1 MLKLIISINLVAF
14 LQEAQ
19 MTDPSPVSLPGP
31 ETEIETVPMV
41 VSAPAAVDAA
51 DGSLAIRPPGPS
63 TIGHEAENVSPAGQE
78 LPSGRGLASWSTPRR
93 RLAVGWTVFGVAFV
107 LFTIFLGLPY
117 SEDEILLWLT
127 AALLVA
133 SLGDPARW
141 RRGVVRDWLP
151 LYAVLAVYALLRGY
165 ASHVLW
171 GPFVRPQVDFDRFI
185 GGGQPPTV
193 TLQRWLFRANDLRP
207 WDYLAWLTYM
217 SHFFT
222 SFIVAGVLWKRDHA
236 RFRRFIALFVGL
248 TFLGYLTYLLY
259 PAMPPWLA
267 SNTGN
272 IAGIT
277 RIIPVMWNHVGVHG
291 ASALFT
297 GGNRFDNNIAAMPSL
312 HAAYP
317 MLLLLFFWG
326 KARTPLRIILVSY
339 VLAMAFTLVY
349 TGEHFVIDEFVG
361 WTYAIVTFVVGN
373 RLFDGWARWRSKR
386 KATVESDVPPAE
398 PQSPVLVS
406 AGTGAPGSDRSADQ
420 FLGVSTEWQSPPPST
435 AMRSRESG

>member
-1 MLKLIISINLVAF
+1 MSYPSPADVPGPDAESETAPLVA
-14 LQEAQ
+14 
-19 MTDPSPVSLPGP
+19 
-31 ETEIETVPMV
+31 
-41 VSAPAAVDAA
+41 SAPADVGMAVSST
-51 DGSLAIRPPGPS
+51 DGSTLSRMPRAPGATPAPLANPSEQSATSIPS
-63 TIGHEAENVSPAGQE
+63 TDHEAPA
-78 LPSGRGLASWSTPRR
+78 GRGLAAWSTPRR
-93 RLAVGWTVFGVAFV
+93 RLAVGWTAFGIAFV
-107 LFTIFLGLPY
+107 VFTVFLGLPY
-117 SEDEILLWLT
+117 TEDDILLWLT

-133 SLGDPARW
+133 SLGDPAKW

-171 GPFVRPQVDFDRFI
+171 GPFVRPQVAFDTFI

-193 TLQRWLFRANDLRP
+193 TLQRWLFRANDIRP

-236 RFRRFIALFVGL
+236 RFRRFITLWVGL

-267 SNTGN
+267 SNTGH

-297 GGNRFDNNIAAMPSL
+297 GGNKFDNNIAAMPSL

-317 MLLLLFFWG
+317 MLLLLFFWRR
-326 KARTPLRIILVSY
+326 ARTPLRVLLVSY

-373 RLFDGWARWRSKR
+373 RLFDAWTRWRNSRRQAKDAPETPLETPR
-386 KATVESDVPPAE
+386 S
-398 PQSPVLVS
+398 VLAL
-406 AGTGAPGSDRSADQ
+406 AGTPAPDSGGTVDHALARRPSDR
-420 FLGVSTEWQSPPPST
+420 G
-435 AMRSRESG
+435 

>member
-1 MLKLIISINLVAF
+1 MS
-14 LQEAQ
+14 
-19 MTDPSPVSLPGP
+19 DPSPAGVPGTEPDLETAPLVASTDVGTAVS
-31 ETEIETVPMV
+31 
-41 VSAPAAVDAA
+41 AA
-51 DGSLAIRPPGPS
+51 DGSMLTRMPGTSTEAPARLDMSEQSAASIPSTDDEVPPG
-63 TIGHEAENVSPAGQE
+63 
-78 LPSGRGLASWSTPRR
+78 RGPGTWWTPRR
-93 RLAVGWTVFGVAFV
+93 RLAIGWTVFGVAFV
-107 LFTIFLGLPY
+107 IFTIFLGLPY
-117 SEDEILLWLT
+117 TEDDILIWLT

-151 LYAVLAVYALLRGY
+151 LYAALAVYALLRGY

-171 GPFVRPQVDFDRFI
+171 GPFVRPQVAFDKFI

-193 TLQRWLFRANDLRP
+193 TLQRWLFRANDIRP

-236 RFRRFIALFVGL
+236 RFRRFITLWVGL

-267 SNTGN
+267 SNTGH

-291 ASALFT
+291 ASAVFT
-297 GGNRFDNNIAAMPSL
+297 GGSRFDNNIAAMPSL

-317 MLLLLFFWG
+317 MLLLLFFWSR
-326 KARTPLRIILVSY
+326 ARTPLRVLLVSY

-373 RLFDGWARWRSKR
+373 RLFDGWARWRNGRRQSNDSR
-386 KATVESDVPPAE
+386 ETPSELPPSVLVLAGATAPESD
-398 PQSPVLVS
+398 
-406 AGTGAPGSDRSADQ
+406 GAVDHLLATPESDSN
-420 FLGVSTEWQSPPPST
+420 
-435 AMRSRESG
+435 